1 MKVLAIIDMQ
11 KDFIDGVLGTKEAV
25 SIVPRVAARL
35 KKAREDGE
43 TVVFTRD
50 THHAEYLST
59 QEGRNLPV
67 PHCIEETEG
76 WQIDAAL
83 PVLDATVFDKP
94 GFGSPALIEYLKRL
108 PELERVEFIGLCT
121 DICVISNAL
130 LCKAF
135 EKFKASAE
143 FVRALSAS
151 SYFRGENPTIA
162 RKTILRARKIETRGT
177 DGRRHVRAGTEDVVG
192 NRIGSSFLFRFVTQQ
207 NQFLLSE
214 GVSLPEETKKRL
226 GADFDHLLS
235 RLGECAL
242 LHGVSYGYWNADH
255 LEIIEMARAAGS
267 GFFPLLDEMT
277 GELMLGVQF
286 WQLGAKRPMFLR
298 LFEQD
303 GVTILRVS
311 GKQVDV
317 VREKTAYVRTLRRD
331 ALGDTLDVERQGY
344 GRLPL
349 IPLYA
354 NQEGKSE
361 LTPAIQAKIDAYDNI
376 LSDFADNLARANDV
390 YWVLNNFSGTTE
402 DIAEMLE
409 EISRIK
415 AVANLSD
422 GSGSGATAE
431 PHTIEVPYA
440 ARQAALNLLE
450 RALYNDYMALDM
462 ASLTGGSLTNVAI
475 RAAMANLNL
484 KADRYEWQVR
494 HFMQELLTLL
504 HLETEE
510 IHFKRQAIAN
520 ESELVADI
528 QNMRQDIDQ
537 RTALRLNPYI
547 ADEEIGGLV
556 KGAGNP
562 V

>member
-1 MKVLAIIDMQ
+1 MFTTYTYQDYLA
-11 KDFIDGVLGTKEAV
+11 A
-25 SIVPRVAARL
+25 
-35 KKAREDGE
+35 EDK
-43 TVVFTRD
+43 
-50 THHAEYLST
+50 
-59 QEGRNLPV
+59 
-67 PHCIEETEG
+67 I
-76 WQIDAAL
+76 
-83 PVLDATVFDKP
+83 
-94 GFGSPALIEYLKRL
+94 
-108 PELERVEFIGLCT
+108 
-121 DICVISNAL
+121 AL
-130 LCKAF
+130 LCKAI

-235 RLGECAL
+235 RLGECA
-242 LHGVSYGYWNADH
+242 
-255 LEIIEMARAAGS
+255 
-267 GFFPLLDEMT
+267 LLDEMT

-547 ADEEIGGLV
+547 ADEEIGRLV
-556 KGAGNP
+556 RGM
-562 V
+562 VQE